1 MYKTNASGRGKENG
15 SLFSW
20 IWEYETLGYSK
31 DSTISTYLFLCLSNP
46 APFPNTMFIYTS
58 VFTYTLIFYFFRKMK
73 VLMQGRCLVRYSLF
87 PLLLAIQAC
96 KQYMHST
103 YARDL
108 NPQGIM
114 CSQYFRLKC
123 EQQMS
128 LYIKKLQ
135 LSVNYKTTSYKY
147 LTSNVALPTLT
158 LHVSW
163 LSSNNYN
170 ASAFSL
176 GSANITFSYSC
187 ISLLYILC
195 GVH

>member
-1 MYKTNASGRGKENG
+1 
-15 SLFSW
+15 
-20 IWEYETLGYSK
+20 
-31 DSTISTYLFLCLSNP
+31 
-46 APFPNTMFIYTS
+46 
-58 VFTYTLIFYFFRKMK
+58 MK

-114 CSQYFRLKC
+114 CSQYFRQKF

-128 LYIKKLQ
+128 LYIKKIQ

-158 LHVSW
+158 LHVS
-163 LSSNNYN
+163 
-170 ASAFSL
+170 
-176 GSANITFSYSC
+176 
-187 ISLLYILC
+187 
-195 GVH
+195 

>member
-114 CSQYFRLKC
+114 CSQYFKAKMWTTNELVYKKASTFC
-123 EQQMS
+123 
-128 LYIKKLQ
+128 KLQ
-135 LSVNYKTTSYKY
+135 N
-147 LTSNVALPTLT
+147 
-158 LHVSW
+158 
-163 LSSNNYN
+163 
-170 ASAFSL
+170 
-176 GSANITFSYSC
+176 
-187 ISLLYILC
+187 YILQIFNQ
-195 GVH
+195 